1 MRHLR
6 KLLGFRSGKP
16 WKSLV
21 AGAYYLLAL
30 AVLIFGLFSRMPVS
44 GGSQDAAIYRGE
56 VLILFL
62 WMLSPAIFL
71 SDTPYRQYLPLFR
84 KRTRSWS
91 LTGMMIVFLFFAYLF
106 ASVDSLHT
114 PAYRQASESLYGA
127 MFGLT
132 PGA

>member
-1 MRHLR
+1 MKRLR
-6 KLLGFRSGKP
+6 WVLGFRSGTP
-16 WKSLV
+16 WKILV
-21 AGAYYLLAL
+21 ACVYYLLAL
-30 AVLIFGLFSRMPVS
+30 AVLVLGLCTGMPIAGTSGDLAVYRVS
-44 GGSQDAAIYRGE
+44 

-62 WMLSPAIFL
+62 WLLSPAIFL
-71 SDTPYRQYLPLFR
+71 SDTPYRRYLPLFKR
-84 KRTRSWS
+84 RTRGWS
-91 LTGMMIVFLFFAYLF
+91 LVGMMIVFLFFAYLF